1 MARNAWSIAGVARE
15 TIQQRAVAAVLA
27 TTTGK
32 FSHKKSD
39 NAALQNK

>member
-1 MARNAWSIAGVARE
+1 V
-15 TIQQRAVAAVLA
+15 VDAVLA

-32 FSHKKSD
+32 FSLKKSD

>member
-1 MARNAWSIAGVARE
+1 V
-15 TIQQRAVAAVLA
+15 VDAVLA

-32 FSHKKSD
+32 LSLKKSD